1 MTESNDFY
9 FENFRL
15 DVQNARLWR
24 ERKRMLRERV
34 EALDVLTTKQPLIL
48 WREDRHW
55 SDPSTLELLALL
67 ARRREP
73 ARLLVLGTYR
83 PGDVLGRDYP
93 LRTVK

>member
-15 DVQNARLWR
+15 DEQNARLWR
-24 ERKRMLRERV
+24 ARERMLREMV
-34 EALDVLTTKQPLIL
+34 EVLDVLITKQPLIL
-48 WREDRHW
+48 WLEDRHW

-67 ARRREP
+67 ARRELV
-73 ARLLVLGTYR
+73 RLLVLSTYR